1 MCDFQLFFVGFN
13 SMSNLIII
21 SSIIFPCMY
30 MGLFVRDECEKSMK
44 NQGSKVESVDFA
56 TGSE

>member
-1 MCDFQLFFVGFN
+1 
-13 SMSNLIII
+13 
-21 SSIIFPCMY
+21 

-56 TGSE
+56 TGSQWLSKSNPRKGHVWST

>member
-1 MCDFQLFFVGFN
+1 
-13 SMSNLIII
+13 
-21 SSIIFPCMY
+21 

-56 TGSE
+56 IGSE